1 MDNELLAR
9 IKALTDSLQEFKWS
23 LCKNCKEQK
32 PLNER
37 RLCDAC
43 EEKRL
48 QKLAETEST
57 NDKGYVYVYDD
68 SGKIIS
74 QARNVVEQSL
84 GRKLQ
89 SHEVVLRRDG
99 RKDNN
104 DIGNLILG
112 LKNGTPI
119 RNLRCNH
126 CGTIGDFNLVEEEV
140 SEAPD

>member
-1 MDNELLAR
+1 MDEFLRER
-9 IKALTDSLQEFKWS
+9 IDAALNGFVLFKQT

-57 NDKGYVYVYDD
+57 NDKGYIYVYDD
-68 SGKIIS
+68 AGKIVS
-74 QARNVVEQSL
+74 QARTVLEHRL
-84 GRKLQ
+84 GRKLRA
-89 SHEVVLRRDG
+89 HEVVLRRDG
-99 RKDNN
+99 IKGNN
-104 DIGNLILG
+104 DPSNLVLG

-119 RNLRCNH
+119 GNLRCDH
-126 CGTIGDFNLVEEEV
+126 CGTVGEFSLVEEEV